1 MVTGSLDL
9 GGKSM
14 QMGLGGAVLE
24 NVEPFAEGQP
34 YRRERYLLWLAG
46 WDFSPMQITSI
57 AVEEQEFDML
67 APTGMQPGGSFAGG
81 VAMLNAGIVIGKGP
95 QFVQE
100 IWMGYG
106 HSPYSKMFTCP
117 YITQAQNINYG
128 LSVGINLNFGLSI
141 PFGYT
146 PSDSPV
152 LAANIKRILGYV
164 PGWSELADISAGRPV
179 VDPLEILGFY

>member
-1 MVTGSLDL
+1 M
-9 GGKSM
+9 
-14 QMGLGGAVLE
+14 LE
-24 NVEPFAEGQP
+24 NVEPFAEGKP

-46 WDFSPMQITSI
+46 WDFSPLQITSV
-57 AVEEQEFDML
+57 AFEEQEFDML
-67 APTGMQPGGSFAGG
+67 APKGMQPGESFAGG
-81 VAMLNAGIVIGKGP
+81 VAMLRRRHRHWQRPTIRT
-95 QFVQE
+95 E
-100 IWMGYG
+100 CWMGYG

-128 LSVGINLNFGLSI
+128 LSVGVNLNFGLSI

-152 LAANIKRILGYV
+152 LADNIKRILGYV
-164 PGWSELADISAGRPV
+164 PAWSELADISSGRPV